1 MLIIKIGTLCIPMAG
16 NTTTNAAI
24 RKAKRMSAQ
33 SFSIYRAE
41 KIFTFAAR
49 RGKYINTTPKVNK

>member
-1 MLIIKIGTLCIPMAG
+1 MAG